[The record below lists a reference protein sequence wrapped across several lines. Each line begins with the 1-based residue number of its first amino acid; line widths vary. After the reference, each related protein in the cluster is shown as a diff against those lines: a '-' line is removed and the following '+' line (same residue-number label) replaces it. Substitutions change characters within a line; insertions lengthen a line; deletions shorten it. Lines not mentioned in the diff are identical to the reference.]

1 MVTYYSENSSS
12 FSRMMMKR
20 MRIFDPMIHGWNKN
34 LSLEP
39 TEKKKKTGYSVIPG
53 RALLDFLAVSSLPIS
68 KWQ

>member
-1 MVTYYSENSSS
+1 
-12 FSRMMMKR
+12 MKR

-53 RALLDFLAVSSLPIS
+53 RALLNFLAVSSLPIS